1 MQRKPTA
8 KVGHLKHTVG
18 WLVFPSLQ
26 ALADAF
32 RINQTVA
39 VLNLSNNQIGD
50 EGFKVICV
58 GTWEVLEGCR
68 EHHGWSKFGLTSEC
82 LKHAKNKIC
91 FFDQIL

>member
-50 EGFKVICV
+50 EGLKVALGV
-58 GTWEVLEGCR
+58 GEVVEGSG
-68 EHHGWSKFGLTSEC
+68 ENHGW
-82 LKHAKNKIC
+82 NV
-91 FFDQIL
+91 